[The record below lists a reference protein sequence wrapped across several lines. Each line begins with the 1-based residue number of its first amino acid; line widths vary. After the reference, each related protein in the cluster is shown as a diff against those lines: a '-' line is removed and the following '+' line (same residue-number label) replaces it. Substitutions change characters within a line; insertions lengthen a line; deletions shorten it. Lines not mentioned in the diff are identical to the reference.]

1 MLPLIFGI
9 VAVLMCVYFTQQN
22 GFTVVQTIQAGL
34 DVETAQSVSRKELP
48 KPATSLVFIKTHKTG
63 GTTMASILN
72 RFGYRNRL
80 SFLFNKGDKVH
91 GHFRLSKLAQK
102 KPRSFLPPLCVA
114 TGDYKHYKNYS
125 MMTAHLRL
133 LPNLVELKRFMK
145 SDCKFVSILREP
157 SAQWESAFSF
167 FGAARSMHIT
177 KGGRGNTSVANIATF
192 LSNPKFYWNKAK
204 GGHAKYYS
212 RNGQLFE
219 FTEDG
224 AIHDYEDTVNDTIK
238 QLDLHLHLVV
248 ITEYFDESLILLKNL
263 MNWSFRDIIYVKKN
277 ARVTHSNITEEQR
290 EKIREWNSADILLY
304 NHFNR
309 TLWQKIADQG
319 ASFERDL
326 RTFRDLMRDYSAKC
340 GIEDNEAARKGQK
353 MLRVG
358 HVTSNNSVF
367 CKRLVSENY
376 ETTKMIMAR
385 QRLGA
390 LCGVKRS
397 KVI

>member
-1 MLPLIFGI
+1 MEPRLKKKEMLPLIFGI

-34 DVETAQSVSRKELP
+34 DVESAQSVSRKQLP

-133 LPNLVELKRFMK
+133 LPNLVQLKRFMK

-167 FGAARSMHIT
+167 FGAARSMPISKRRRPGIPALRQFAH
-177 KGGRGNTSVANIATF
+177 
-192 LSNPKFYWNKAK
+192 
-204 GGHAKYYS
+204 
-212 RNGQLFE
+212 LFE
-219 FTEDG
+219 AT
-224 AIHDYEDTVNDTIK
+224 HN
-238 QLDLHLHLVV
+238 QHCHLLP
-248 ITEYFDESLILLKNL
+248 S
-263 MNWSFRDIIYVKKN
+263 
-277 ARVTHSNITEEQR
+277 
-290 EKIREWNSADILLY
+290 
-304 NHFNR
+304 
-309 TLWQKIADQG
+309 
-319 ASFERDL
+319 
-326 RTFRDLMRDYSAKC
+326 
-340 GIEDNEAARKGQK
+340 
-353 MLRVG
+353 
-358 HVTSNNSVF
+358 
-367 CKRLVSENY
+367 LVSRKLTLQ
-376 ETTKMIMAR
+376 ETAAFESTAKMCDPFMPTTRPPVTRTSIN
-385 QRLGA
+385 QA
-390 LCGVKRS
+390 LDCPYH
-397 KVI
+397 